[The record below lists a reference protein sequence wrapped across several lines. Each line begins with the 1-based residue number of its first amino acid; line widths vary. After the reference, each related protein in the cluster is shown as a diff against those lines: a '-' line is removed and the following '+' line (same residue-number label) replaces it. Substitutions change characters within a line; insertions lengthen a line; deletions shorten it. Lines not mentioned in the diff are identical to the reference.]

1 MDGYSMLPEDTRRR
15 LVAEWIRRAEDDVRV
30 LKLLAE
36 QPSGFANPICFHAQ
50 QAVEKFL
57 KGFLTW
63 QGIACPKTHD
73 LERLLVLVE
82 VVNRDLAEFL
92 GDTSI
97 LTPYGVE
104 VRYPGDRPEATEEAS
119 EEALRLARKTQDA
132 ILAVL
137 PALG

>member
-1 MDGYSMLPEDTRRR
+1 MDSEGRGGCPLLT
-15 LVAEWIRRAEDDVRV
+15 
-30 LKLLAE
+30 LLAE

-57 KGFLTW
+57 KGYLTW
-63 QGIACPKTHD
+63 QRIACPKTHD

-82 VVNRDLAEFL
+82 TADRDLAEFL
-92 GDTSI
+92 ADTSI

-104 VRYPGDRPEATEEAS
+104 VRYPGDHPKATEQEA
-119 EEALRLARKTQDA
+119 EEAVRLVRKTQDA

-137 PALG
+137 PALE